1 MLMNCV
7 CIVSGIK
14 GNYYF
19 RMLLSALYTY
29 TLAMLNL
36 GIGFTVDK
44 VCRGCSTIFSNLLF
58 VLLRFSLEKDELET
72 GFQKKYKSLE
82 EEYQG
87 TLETITELK
96 SSFKEEKELI
106 MNEAKVQKVE
116 IGDEFRKQKEMLEQ
130 FHEEE
135 LEKYK
140 QKHLEELK
148 SLENVLNSLRD
159 EKKQLEG
166 FFEKEKIEIGQQ
178 FAAEKAEIEQV
189 YYPGVYHSLCV

>member
-1 MLMNCV
+1 M
-7 CIVSGIK
+7 
-14 GNYYF
+14 
-19 RMLLSALYTY
+19 
-29 TLAMLNL
+29 
-36 GIGFTVDK
+36 
-44 VCRGCSTIFSNLLF
+44 
-58 VLLRFSLEKDELET
+58 EKDELET
-72 GFQKKYKSLE
+72 GFQKKYKALE

-116 IGDEFRKQKEMLEQ
+116 IEDEFCKQKEMLEH
-130 FHEEE
+130 FHEEQ
-135 LEKYK
+135 LEKCK

-148 SLENVLNSLRD
+148 SLQNVVNNLRD

-178 FAAEKAEIEQV
+178 FAVEKAEIEQV
-189 YYPGVYHSLCV
+189 